1 MDTATPPIV
10 GSAEPLTRAQTVER
24 LRDLEAWGVDLS
36 LICMSL
42 GYTPTERVEWMLGV
56 RAFTEELRRA
66 LQEERSRG
74 VPAATHTAGDGTLV

>member
-10 GSAEPLTRAQTVER
+10 GSAEPLTREQTVER

-42 GYTPTERVEWMLGV
+42 RYTPTERIERMLSAAALAQELRDAWARRGV
-56 RAFTEELRRA
+56 RAAPEEM
-66 LQEERSRG
+66 
-74 VPAATHTAGDGTLV
+74 PASAAG